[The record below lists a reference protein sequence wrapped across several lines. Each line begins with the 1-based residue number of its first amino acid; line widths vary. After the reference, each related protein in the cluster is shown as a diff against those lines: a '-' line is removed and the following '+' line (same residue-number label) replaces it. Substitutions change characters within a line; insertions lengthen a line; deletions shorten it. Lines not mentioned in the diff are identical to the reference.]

1 MPGQEVD
8 ISGKETSFQDT
19 KEHSYSLPV
28 EVEDITSGLIACP
41 YCGRWVS
48 KSRYYILEANSFLV
62 PTSFFIVC

>member
-19 KEHSYSLPV
+19 IEHSYSLP
-28 EVEDITSGLIACP
+28 VEDITSGLIACP